1 MGEGWAVGATITLNF
16 SMELD
21 FTDWVLERFLK

>member
-1 MGEGWAVGATITLNF
+1 MGKLRAVDAITLNF

-21 FTDWVLERFLK
+21 FTVCSMGFGEIG